1 MNGEILKRQRKKYSK
16 PLHPWEKTRMDAEDA
31 LLRKYGLR
39 RKKEIW
45 KTATILRNWR
55 RQARRLLA
63 MTGKQAELETKQLLE
78 RLRKLGLIREG
89 ATLDDVLG
97 LTLEDLLERRL
108 QTMVYRKGLAQ
119 TPRQAR
125 QMVIHGH
132 ITVSGNRVNVPSYLV
147 SVNEEKEI
155 GCVFPTSGER
165 SESERS
171 EKSGGDQG

>member
-1 MNGEILKRQRKKYSK
+1 
-16 PLHPWEKTRMDAEDA
+16 
-31 LLRKYGLR
+31 
-39 RKKEIW
+39 
-45 KTATILRNWR
+45 
-55 RQARRLLA
+55 